1 MIGIKIGWMC
11 DLDKSDDQCNPS
23 YSFTRLDAM
32 SQKNVVSPGYNFRY
46 LDVILDLLCRSGPW
60 VGGLKQKNKKT
71 SEANHID
78 MKYGVVRI
86 CSSDWFCVIRL

>member
-32 SQKNVVSPGYNFRY
+32 SQKNAVSPGYNFRY
-46 LDVILDLLCRSGPW
+46 IAAGFGYVNGRFVHFWVAFYNVSIQRSINQIAIKFSG
-60 VGGLKQKNKKT
+60 
-71 SEANHID
+71 
-78 MKYGVVRI
+78 
-86 CSSDWFCVIRL
+86 